1 MIKSDHQKEVKV
13 VQNAAHVKDKY
24 TFHGA
29 KNIPH
34 FAHLRKKTYSEKKY
48 LFCSDKE
55 EAVEKWIIILN
66 WIIAKKIYV
75 K

>member
-1 MIKSDHQKEVKV
+1 M

-24 TFHGA
+24 TFSGA

-34 FAHLRKKTYSEKKY
+34 FAHLRKKTYAEKKY

-55 EAVEKWIIILN
+55 EQAEKWIIILN